1 MEQKRYTFNVPVI
14 RTLKDLLSLGG
25 TNSENFEFLRSP
37 DREGELEPFSSTLY
51 KALAYVNNLEDLF
64 LLKALIELKPCRSK
78 LEKAQ
83 RESLRYLLGVKHG
96 IIVFPLPPSGY
107 SNPNGSIYGVETGEP
122 HLYPCSNRTR
132 SINRD
137 INERLGMSQR
147 SSRHPNFKCER
158 KFVFDKS
165 HISEEIWNFVEPFTM
180 EV

>member
-1 MEQKRYTFNVPVI
+1 MEQRYIFNPQVI
-14 RTLKDLLSLGG
+14 CRFKELLSLGG
-25 TNSENFEFLRSP
+25 TNSKKFEFLRSP
-37 DREGELEPFSSTLY
+37 VKEGELEPFSSTLY

-78 LEKAQ
+78 LEEAQ

-107 SNPNGSIYGVETGEP
+107 SSPHSSIMYGGETGEP
-122 HLYPCSNRTR
+122 HFYPTSNRRR

-137 INERLGMSQR
+137 INELLGITN
-147 SSRHPNFKCER
+147 SSEHPNFKCER

-165 HISEEIWNFVEPFTM
+165 QISEEIWSFVEPFTM